1 VTQQSAGGGRD
12 QSRPSISASLQEAC
26 ITEPKGARHC
36 PGCSQP
42 IERVDLAV
50 FDAGAL
56 FHRKCFVQG
65 GGAYNLV
72 HEFLRRHYPSAFCAR
87 YLSRTLDIP
96 YEQAQNVIAALR
108 IDGQTIILLGARCAG
123 CRRSQLTVQAVTHD
137 ETQLQGPR
145 ADGFSDPPR
154 RSVVSRD

>member
-1 VTQQSAGGGRD
+1 MRTTVFFFFISSRRRHTRLQGDWSSD
-12 QSRPSISASLQEAC
+12 VCSSDLRPSISASLQEAC

-96 YEQAQNVIAALR
+96 YEQAQNVLAALR
-108 IDGQTIILLGARCAG
+108 IDG
-123 CRRSQLTVQAVTHD
+123 H
-137 ETQLQGPR
+137 
-145 ADGFSDPPR
+145 
-154 RSVVSRD
+154 